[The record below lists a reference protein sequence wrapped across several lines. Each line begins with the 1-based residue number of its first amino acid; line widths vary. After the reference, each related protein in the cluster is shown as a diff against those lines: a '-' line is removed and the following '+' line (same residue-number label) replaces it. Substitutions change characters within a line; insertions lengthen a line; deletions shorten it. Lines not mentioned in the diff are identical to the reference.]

1 MDFINS
7 LSPARK
13 KSILAVAILVVVALV
28 IVVGLRLM
36 GSSEADTTAAAS
48 GAQSVGPGQSG
59 APQSI
64 AKTITPQSAG
74 PANTTGSMGTDADA
88 GAQASYVMTTRWDAY
103 ADPEQA
109 QATDLSSVLTESA
122 LEEFDAKALE
132 WTTEGLYSEGTPTIE
147 NPQVIEDDGAGNV
160 TVSVCVD
167 SLSAHPERRRHGSHG
182 RHGHDPRPH
191 LSSVC
196 EGRSELEACRLLVP
210 RRPDLLSRASI

>member
-13 KSILAVAILVVVALV
+13 KSLVAAAILLVIALV
-28 IVVGLRLM
+28 IVVVLRLT
-36 GSSEADTTAAAS
+36 GSSDTETTAAS

-88 GAQASYVMTTRWDAY
+88 GAQASYVMTTIWDAY

-167 SLSAHPERRRHGSHG
+167 S
-182 RHGHDPRPH
+182 
-191 LSSVC
+191 SSVRILNDA
-196 EGRSELEACRLLVP
+196 GTVLTDDTAMTRALTYLRFVKDGQNWKLAGYSF
-210 RRPDLLSRASI
+210 PDDPTC

>member
-13 KSILAVAILVVVALV
+13 KSILAVAILVVAALV

-74 PANTTGSMGTDADA
+74 PANASGSMGTATEA
-88 GAQASYVMTTRWDAY
+88 GEQAQYVANTLWNAY

-167 SLSAHPERRRHGSHG
+167 S
-182 RHGHDPRPH
+182 
-191 LSSVC
+191 SSVRILNDA
-196 EGRSELEACRLLVP
+196 GTVLTDNTAMTRALTYLRFVKDGQNWKLAGYSF
-210 RRPDLLSRASI
+210 PDDPTC

>member
-88 GAQASYVMTTRWDAY
+88 GAQASYVMTTIWDAY

-147 NPQVIEDDGAGNV
+147 NPQVIEDHGAGNG
-160 TVSVCVD
+160 TGSVCVD
-167 SLSAHPERRRHGSHG
+167 S
-182 RHGHDPRPH
+182 
-191 LSSVC
+191 SSVRILNDA
-196 EGRSELEACRLLVP
+196 GTVLTDDTAMTRALTYLRFVKDGQNWKLAGYSF
-210 RRPDLLSRASI
+210 PDDPTC

>member
-36 GSSEADTTAAAS
+36 GSSETDTTAAAS

-88 GAQASYVMTTRWDAY
+88 GAQASYVMTTVWDAY

-132 WTTEGLYSEGTPTIE
+132 WTTEGLHSEGTPTLD
-147 NPQVIEDDGAGNV
+147 NPQVIEDDGAGKV

-167 SLSAHPERRRHGSHG
+167 S
-182 RHGHDPRPH
+182 
-191 LSSVC
+191 SSVRILNDA
-196 EGRSELEACRLLVP
+196 GTVLTDDTAMTRALTYLRFVKDGQNWKLAGYSF
-210 RRPDLLSRASI
+210 PDDPTC

>member
-88 GAQASYVMTTRWDAY
+88 GAQASYVMTTIWDAY

-147 NPQVIEDDGAGNV
+147 NPQVIEDDGAGNI

-167 SLSAHPERRRHGSHG
+167 S
-182 RHGHDPRPH
+182 
-191 LSSVC
+191 SSVRILNDA
-196 EGRSELEACRLLVP
+196 GTVLTDDTAMTRALTYLRFVKDGQNWKLAGYSF
-210 RRPDLLSRASI
+210 PDDPTC

>member
-88 GAQASYVMTTRWDAY
+88 GAQASYVMTTIWDAY

-167 SLSAHPERRRHGSHG
+167 S
-182 RHGHDPRPH
+182 
-191 LSSVC
+191 SSVRILSDA
-196 EGRSELEACRLLVP
+196 GTVLTDDTAMTRALTYLRFVKDGQNWKLAGYSF
-210 RRPDLLSRASI
+210 PDDPTC

>member
-88 GAQASYVMTTRWDAY
+88 GAQASYVMTTIWDAY

-167 SLSAHPERRRHGSHG
+167 S
-182 RHGHDPRPH
+182 
-191 LSSVC
+191 SSVRIPNDA
-196 EGRSELEACRLLVP
+196 GTVLTDDTAMTRALTYLRFVKDGQNWKLAGYSF
-210 RRPDLLSRASI
+210 PDDPTC

>member
-64 AKTITPQSAG
+64 AKTITSQSAG

-88 GAQASYVMTTRWDAY
+88 GAQASYVMTTVWDAY

-109 QATDLSSVLTESA
+109 QATDLSSVRTESA

-167 SLSAHPERRRHGSHG
+167 S
-182 RHGHDPRPH
+182 
-191 LSSVC
+191 SSVRILNDA
-196 EGRSELEACRLLVP
+196 GTVLTDDTAMTRALTYLRFVKDGQNWKLAGYSF
-210 RRPDLLSRASI
+210 PDDPTC

>member
-28 IVVGLRLM
+28 IVVGLHLM

-88 GAQASYVMTTRWDAY
+88 GAQASYVMTTIWDAY

-122 LEEFDAKALE
+122 LEEFDAQALE
-132 WTTEGLYSEGTPTIE
+132 WSRDGTHAEGTPTLE
-147 NPQVIEDDGAGNV
+147 NPQIISDDGAGNV

-167 SLSAHPERRRHGSHG
+167 S
-182 RHGHDPRPH
+182 
-191 LSSVC
+191 SSV
-196 EGRSELEACRLLVP
+196 RLLNDAGTALTDETRMTRALTYFQFVKEGENWKLAGFSF
-210 RRPDLLSRASI
+210 PDDPTC

>member
-13 KSILAVAILVVVALV
+13 KRILVVVALV

-88 GAQASYVMTTRWDAY
+88 GAQATDVMTTMWDAY

-167 SLSAHPERRRHGSHG
+167 S
-182 RHGHDPRPH
+182 
-191 LSSVC
+191 SSVRILNDA
-196 EGRSELEACRLLVP
+196 GTVLTDDTAMTRALTYLRFVKDGQNWKLAGYSF
-210 RRPDLLSRASI
+210 PDDPTC

>member
-88 GAQASYVMTTRWDAY
+88 GAQASYVMTTIWDAY

-167 SLSAHPERRRHGSHG
+167 S
-182 RHGHDPRPH
+182 
-191 LSSVC
+191 SSVRILNDA
-196 EGRSELEACRLLVP
+196 GTVLTDDTAMTRALTYLQFVKDGQNWKLAGYSF
-210 RRPDLLSRASI
+210 PDDPTC